1 MTSHCMPWVCLSVFA
16 GHPWYVQLSSAQ
28 DPSLH
33 LLVTPGLAG
42 RAECRTGLA
51 WETWALSEWG
61 QSLGPS
67 SCVSDEDW
75 VRHRHQWASVICC
88 TQVISDIT
96 KLSAA
101 LLRTQSPECYED
113 GRRPQQQHTV
123 HRWLLGPAAEGQK
136 AACRFP
142 QCLHPHG
149 ETPRWRWVM
158 MVPDLCITGLGMLL
172 HPSVILD
179 TDVTNKGVILKNY
192 SEQFLLSLSSRR
204 HRACLSP
211 APDQVWCRQRAVAWW
226 RWGVVFWS
234 LSRHYF
240 HLRVNGCMRAWA
252 AKRACIREYSESYH
266 NLTNS
271 NNNTHRVIQSGH
283 SESSWCQGDRDRKWW
298 NGFRHPRP
306 CTSHLPHI
314 FLPTR
319 GSWY

>member
-1 MTSHCMPWVCLSVFA
+1 MTSHCMPWVWSQYLLATPGMC
-16 GHPWYVQLSSAQ
+16 SSAQ
-28 DPSLH
+28 PRTH
-33 LLVTPGLAG
+33 LCTCWWP
-42 RAECRTGLA
+42 LA
-51 WETWALSEWG
+51 WRGAPSAALAWPERHELWVEWG
-61 QSLGPS
+61 QSWQPS

-192 SEQFLLSLSSRR
+192 YEQFLLSLSSRR

-298 NGFRHPRP
+298 NGFRHARP

>member
-1 MTSHCMPWVCLSVFA
+1 MRLCVSWFFTTSEKWHFITQEIKWTLRPNLFPLSYYCAMKFA
-16 GHPWYVQLSSAQ
+16 VSTANWQVTACHECVLYLLATPGMCSSAQ
-28 DPSLH
+28 QPRTH
-33 LLVTPGLAG
+33 LCTCWWPLAWRG
-42 RAECRTGLA
+42 APTAGLA
-51 WETWALSEWG
+51 WAERHELWALSAE
-61 QSLGPS
+61 LTPS

-75 VRHRHQWASVICC
+75 VRHRHQWASVIC
-88 TQVISDIT
+88 TIPASSVT
-96 KLSAA
+96 AAKLSAA

-158 MVPDLCITGLGMLL
+158 NHDGARPL
-172 HPSVILD
+172 HHASWDAASSVILD
-179 TDVTNKGVILKNY
+179 IAVTNKGVSLKNY
-192 SEQFLLSLSSRR
+192 SEQILLSLSSGR

-211 APDQVWCRQRAVAWW
+211 ARDQVWCGQRAAAWW

-252 AKRACIREYSESYH
+252 AKRACIGVFRIIS
-266 NLTNS
+266 
-271 NNNTHRVIQSGH
+271 QS
-283 SESSWCQGDRDRKWW
+283 DKW
-298 NGFRHPRP
+298 
-306 CTSHLPHI
+306 
-314 FLPTR
+314 
-319 GSWY
+319 